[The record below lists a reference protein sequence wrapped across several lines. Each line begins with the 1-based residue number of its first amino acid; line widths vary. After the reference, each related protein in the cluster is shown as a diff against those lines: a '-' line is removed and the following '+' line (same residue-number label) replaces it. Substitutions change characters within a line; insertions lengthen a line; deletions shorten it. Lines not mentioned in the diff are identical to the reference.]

1 MKHASHR
8 PRTVWSRDAMP
19 LVPARFRSIYTILL
33 PSIDI
38 GLILFGISSLFI
50 GSKIVNDFTLPWF
63 SPAWALTT
71 LIGASVALVGLA
83 LLHDRIELV
92 GRFAVG
98 IGLLIYI
105 VATGLYVFN
114 GSPSAVLP
122 MILTTIRLIAT
133 VWRISD
139 LAGEI
144 ARKEA
149 ANGR

>member
-1 MKHASHR
+1 MKHTKHKQ
-8 PRTVWSRDAMP
+8 PRTVWSKDALP
-19 LVPARFRSIYTILL
+19 LVPVRFRSIYTVLL
-33 PSIDI
+33 PSIDV

-71 LIGASVALVGLA
+71 LIGASVALFGLVT
-83 LLHDRIELV
+83 LHDRVELF

-98 IGLLIYI
+98 VGLLIYI
-105 VATGLYVFN
+105 IATGLYIFG
-114 GSPSAVLP
+114 GSPTSVLTL
-122 MILTTIRLIAT
+122 ILTCIRLTAT
-133 VWRISD
+133 IWRISD

-149 ANGR
+149 ANG